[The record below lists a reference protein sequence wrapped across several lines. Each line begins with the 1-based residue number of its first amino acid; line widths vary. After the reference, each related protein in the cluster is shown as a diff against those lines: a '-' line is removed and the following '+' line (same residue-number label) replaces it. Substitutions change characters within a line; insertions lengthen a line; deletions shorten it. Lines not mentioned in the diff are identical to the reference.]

1 MNVNLYGLFD
11 SLDAA
16 ELEQFADEPTPEL
29 PVEVS
34 LDNIKRRMPNRKVRA
49 FWWQHAVA
57 VAACACLLIACGFGI
72 SHLTNHG
79 APGTMGTPT
88 FEPTV
93 DSGEQNENPGPTI
106 GNADPVTAIVLRNLE
121 AYEQACDMAV
131 TEDEEAL
138 AQYLLGVE
146 GGGAESREDIVE
158 FLDVVE
164 SLPIPDI
171 IDGKVILIQYRED
184 AQDATISVMARDGS
198 WIRITYFLYA
208 DSNSL
213 EDRYESGEFVNSRL
227 DAPIYSNDNTNSVYN
242 ETRAPYP
249 VGSGSEIVW
258 DMQIAGV
265 TAQIYY
271 YTNDAE
277 SVDTQ
282 SLMQNLKLT
291 NLAMMMK

>member
-1 MNVNLYGLFD
+1 
-11 SLDAA
+11 
-16 ELEQFADEPTPEL
+16 
-29 PVEVS
+29 
-34 LDNIKRRMPNRKVRA
+34 
-49 FWWQHAVA
+49 
-57 VAACACLLIACGFGI
+57 
-72 SHLTNHG
+72 
-79 APGTMGTPT
+79 
-88 FEPTV
+88 
-93 DSGEQNENPGPTI
+93 
-106 GNADPVTAIVLRNLE
+106 
-121 AYEQACDMAV
+121 MAV

-146 GGGAESREDIVE
+146 GGGADSREDIVE

>member
-1 MNVNLYGLFD
+1 MNVNLFDLFD

-29 PVEVS
+29 PGEVS
-34 LDNIKRRMPNRKVRA
+34 LDNIKRRMPIRKIRAVR
-49 FWWQHAVA
+49 WQRIAA
-57 VAACACLLIACGFGI
+57 LAACLCILIACGFGI
-72 SHLTNHG
+72 GCLTNYG

-93 DSGEQNENPGPTI
+93 DSGEQNENPGATP
-106 GNADPVTAIVLRNLE
+106 GDADPVTAIVLRNLE

-138 AQYLLGVE
+138 QQYLLGIE
-146 GGGAESREDIVE
+146 GGGADSREDIVE

-213 EDRYESGEFVNSRL
+213 
-227 DAPIYSNDNTNSVYN
+227 
-242 ETRAPYP
+242 
-249 VGSGSEIVW
+249 
-258 DMQIAGV
+258 
-265 TAQIYY
+265 
-271 YTNDAE
+271 
-277 SVDTQ
+277 
-282 SLMQNLKLT
+282 
-291 NLAMMMK
+291 